1 MQQAEESAKNY
12 ASLISLSKDF
22 LFSAMAYGKIIISEF
37 YLNDKEKTIKPVSV
51 GMYFR
56 SIGDESTDRHCGGC
70 QQVEWLVGSSTFV
83 VASCSSLQSMRKDS
97 MATTTLRQQ
106 PLQDMSSKAF
116 KRTLICVSLDCA
128 SR

>member
-56 SIGDESTDRHCGGC
+56 SIDR
-70 QQVEWLVGSSTFV
+70 
-83 VASCSSLQSMRKDS
+83 
-97 MATTTLRQQ
+97 
-106 PLQDMSSKAF
+106 
-116 KRTLICVSLDCA
+116 
-128 SR
+128 